1 MHTPQFDF
9 SNTEQL
15 LCDTALRRRIT
26 MNLQKFAIQSMP
38 EAHNRA
44 AAVAL
49 TIVDYA
55 VGENVYGLT
64 TAGLQDNA
72 AALILTFRTSR
83 LRNHAGQWA
92 LPGGRIDP
100 GEMPED
106 TALREM
112 QEEIGLK
119 LTHQDVLGRLDDF
132 ATRSGY
138 TITPVVVWGGRVAS
152 MQPNPHE
159 VASIHR
165 IPLAEMLRP
174 DAPIIEDS
182 GVPARPLLMMP
193 VGESWIAAPTAALL
207 YQFREVAIHGLSTRV
222 AHFEQPAFAWR

>member
-1 MHTPQFDF
+1 MHTVQRDMHNPEHLQ
-9 SNTEQL
+9 
-15 LCDTALRRRIT
+15 CDSKLRRIIHN
-26 MNLQKFAIQSMP
+26 NLQNFSVHTIHPAQ
-38 EAHNRA
+38 ART

-49 TIVDYA
+49 TVVDYST
-55 VGENVYGLT
+55 GEEVYRLS
-64 TAGLQDNA
+64 TAGLPDNA

-83 LRNHAGQWA
+83 LRRHAGQWA

-100 GEMPED
+100 GESPEE

-112 QEEIGLK
+112 EEEVGLI
-119 LTHQDVLGRLDDF
+119 LQHGDVLGRLDDF

-138 TITPVVVWGGRVAS
+138 VITPIVVWGGRVPVL
-152 MQPNPHE
+152 QPNPHE

-165 IPLAEMLRP
+165 IPVAELLRP

-182 GVPARPLLMMP
+182 GDPARPLLMMP

-207 YQFREVAIHGLSTRV
+207 YQFREVAIRGISTRV